1 MPTATIELPRDIVD
15 AVSSYAERSH
25 RSMMDLFANALKM
38 AYGIESVYVV
48 DVVGG
53 KHTAPAAM
61 VKTRVGDCK
70 LSPRVEALYGSLKLP
85 LELEE
90 SDTCARFHS

>member
-1 MPTATIELPRDIVD
+1 
-15 AVSSYAERSH
+15 
-25 RSMMDLFANALKM
+25 MDLFANALKM

-85 LELEE
+85 LELEGK
-90 SDTCARFHS
+90 SDDELKDEYFRLFAVS